1 RHQRHPRTAAP
12 ATTSAEMSEGAS
24 LPTPAFSSTSVRAY
38 VNRTASCSTAV
49 IQKFVTGGSAACP
62 DTWNSGAGSST
73 NTNWTVPGKTSFRE
87 TQVVSQ
93 GKGKQVHLI
102 GGVAAPAK
110 LAKATTRRNRSGGT
124 ARMGEP

>member
-1 RHQRHPRTAAP
+1 
-12 ATTSAEMSEGAS
+12 MSEGAS
-24 LPTPAFSSTSVRAY
+24 LPTPAFSSTSVRSY

-49 IQKFVTGGSAACP
+49 IQKFVTGGSAACR

-93 GKGKQVHLI
+93 GNGKQVRPSSLKS
-102 GGVAAPAK
+102 AK
-110 LAKATTRRNRSGGT
+110 TLPDRLAG
-124 ARMGEP
+124 ARAVREAVPLLDRKLPSPL